1 MDDFLAFQNVNQ
13 LDEILCP
20 HDMDWNG
27 TYILDDELQ
36 KIFSSLSKDA
46 NLDVLLDSCHSGTG
60 IREAFA
66 IEKLPHDLSFKP
78 RFLQPPADIQA
89 RMDDDLE
96 GRRISRI
103 FKPMNQVFFAARRD
117 SDLHRDEY
125 WRLLQQSIHLL
136 FL

>member
-60 IREAFA
+60 TWGAFA
-66 IEKLPHDLSFKP
+66 VEKFPREFFLNP
-78 RFLQPPADIQA
+78 RFLRPLVEA
-89 RMDDDLE
+89 
-96 GRRISRI
+96 
-103 FKPMNQVFFAARRD
+103 
-117 SDLHRDEY
+117 
-125 WRLLQQSIHLL
+125 
-136 FL
+136 